1 MILGVWFPD
10 FLFRFC
16 LPAST
21 GSEIAVGLWKTYQVV
36 DLCFRTFE
44 YRRTAF
50 LSTTS
55 AVSATGIAPATKHTI
70 TATQTSSSASGPVFF
85 SPPLSSPSFSY
96 CLRLDCLSVSN
107 SNNQMSR
114 RPWFSP
120 YFGRLDYFPTTNP
133 ATSISQQ
140 RFFSPTFDRSAN
152 LSEHPSTA
160 PQHQHTPLTLI
171 TQKRL

>member
-1 MILGVWFPD
+1 M
-10 FLFRFC
+10 
-16 LPAST
+16 
-21 GSEIAVGLWKTYQVV
+21 GLWKTYQVV

-50 LSTTS
+50 LSTTL
-55 AVSATGIAPATKHTI
+55 AVSTTGIAPATKHTI
-70 TATQTSSSASGPVFF
+70 TPTQTSSSASGPVFF
-85 SPPLSSPSFSY
+85 SPPPSSPSFSY

-107 SNNQMSR
+107 SNNPMSR

-120 YFGRLDYFPTTNP
+120 YFGRLDYFPTINP

-171 TQKRL
+171 TQKRR